1 MSASFKKSKSQEVE
15 MVNTAA
21 SDIKGG
27 VKHATPFNAQLL
39 REASLLQADEGI
51 KIETFTMA
59 YNQTTIKYG

>member
-1 MSASFKKSKSQEVE
+1 

-27 VKHATPFNAQLL
+27 VKHATPFSAQLL
-39 REASLLQADEGI
+39 REASLLQADKGI